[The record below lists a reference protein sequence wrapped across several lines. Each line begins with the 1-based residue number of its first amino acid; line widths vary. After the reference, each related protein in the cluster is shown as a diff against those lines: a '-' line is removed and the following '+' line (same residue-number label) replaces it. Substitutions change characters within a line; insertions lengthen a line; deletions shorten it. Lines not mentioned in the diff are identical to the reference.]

1 MVIIMIT
8 RYALIRNNAIEKI
21 RDVVTED
28 ALLINKLRA
37 HDYRIIEEQAIPV
50 HDPITQTL
58 TYKYTIQA
66 DKVVKS
72 WIVTERVFIEA
83 AAAKQNDVETQALGK
98 INGFFN
104 AADQNTKVSA
114 VLTVKDAAVVSIKA
128 AKTNAELRAIKPI
141 FPAEAI
147 LIEP

>member
-1 MVIIMIT
+1 MVINMIT
-8 RYALIRNNAIEKI
+8 HYALIRNNAIEKI
-21 RDVVTED
+21 RDLPIAD
-28 ALLINKLRA
+28 ALLVGKLRA

-50 HDPITQTL
+50 HDPITHTL
-58 TYKYTIQA
+58 TYKYTIQT

-83 AAAKQNDVETQALGK
+83 MAAKQNDIEQQALSK
-98 INGFFN
+98 INEFFN

-114 VLTVKDAAVVSIKA
+114 VLTVKDANVVLIKA

-141 FPAEAI
+141 FLEAI
-147 LIEP
+147 KK